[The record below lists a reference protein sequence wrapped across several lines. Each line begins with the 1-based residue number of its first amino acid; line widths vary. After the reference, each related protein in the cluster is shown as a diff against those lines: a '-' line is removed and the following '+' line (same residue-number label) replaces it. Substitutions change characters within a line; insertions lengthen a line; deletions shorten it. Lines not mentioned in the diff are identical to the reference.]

1 MQNRYILGRI
11 STFGSMFNMDW
22 VRLDLKNGELDGT
35 KIATQDYL
43 NENWNEVESC
53 ATQILEHIG
62 MQ

>member
-1 MQNRYILGRI
+1 
-11 STFGSMFNMDW
+11 MFNMDW

-43 NENWNEVESC
+43 NEIWNEVESC